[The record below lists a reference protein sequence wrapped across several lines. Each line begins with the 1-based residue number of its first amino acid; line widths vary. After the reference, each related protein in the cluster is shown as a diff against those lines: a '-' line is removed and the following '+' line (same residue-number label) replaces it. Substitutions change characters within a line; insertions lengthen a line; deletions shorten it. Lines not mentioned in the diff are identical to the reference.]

1 MVGPPS
7 TRGCVS
13 TSPKSQTGMVQM
25 ETSMTISMEPTHTGK
40 KTKDKVIKKDTK
52 GPKQV
57 AKIKEAFTK
66 LTQVNRILPR
76 QKA

>member
-1 MVGPPS
+1 
-7 TRGCVS
+7 
-13 TSPKSQTGMVQM
+13 
-25 ETSMTISMEPTHTGK
+25 MTISMEPTHTGK

>member
-1 MVGPPS
+1 
-7 TRGCVS
+7 
-13 TSPKSQTGMVQM
+13 MVQM
-25 ETSMTISMEPTHTGK
+25 EIPTIIPMEHTHTGK
-40 KTKDKVIKKDTK
+40 KTKDKVIKKETK

-57 AKIKEAFTK
+57 AKTKEAFTN

>member
-1 MVGPPS
+1 
-7 TRGCVS
+7 
-13 TSPKSQTGMVQM
+13 
-25 ETSMTISMEPTHTGK
+25 MEPTHTGK